1 VVRSGQ
7 DVWVYGFS
15 MISIGEFV
23 ADGQSCSR
31 AQRRRIRGRKIS
43 ATMDCRE
50 SRSVR
55 AGLEVRDTPRLDVVR
70 EMQE

>member
-23 ADGQSCSR
+23 ADGPSCSR
-31 AQRRRIRGRKIS
+31 AERRRIRRWKRS
-43 ATMDCRE
+43 ARMDCRE

-55 AGLEVRDTPRLDVVR
+55 AGLEVRGTPR
-70 EMQE
+70 